1 MVKTTLPMEGGNLL
15 TRWTHTVDE
24 DSDYSLQFYY
34 DRLGYS
40 IPTLALGQ
48 DTFDLDFTDRFPL
61 TNRQKIV
68 WGGGYRF
75 TGESFQNTPLANI
88 EPSSI
93 RLNLFSAFLQDEI
106 AIIPEKLTFTAGCK
120 LEHND
125 FTGCCT

>member
-1 MVKTTLPMEGGNLL
+1 MEGGNLL

-48 DTFDLDFTDRFPL
+48 DTFDLDFTDRFAL
-61 TNRQKIV
+61 TSRQKIV

-75 TGESFQNTPLANI
+75 TGESFENTPDVSI
-88 EPSSI
+88 EPSSV
-93 RLNLFSAFLQDEI
+93 RLNLFSALSRTNRRYPGEVDVHPGVKMDTTI
-106 AIIPEKLTFTAGCK
+106 SRASSVSRASA
-120 LEHND
+120 
-125 FTGCCT
+125 CCT